1 MQRTNSFTLDEL
13 ARGQQEHSMD
23 DSVIPPGG
31 VAQHLAALASEHSAD
46 DDSVGLATLASS
58 SASASTSP
66 PGSGGAS
73 PLFLP
78 TMSPGPG
85 GVFSC
90 PHALAASASAS
101 ASATGPMQRRRR
113 PAARRAEAGQGP
125 GQSEDEDDD
134 GGSDT
139 SSSTGSTRLSRL
151 SVGVGP
157 VNAKIAEIRKHLGTL
172 RQRYISIWQLVLLA
186 GLMQALLHYGNLML
200 GEPMLGGLA
209 SWEYVNPF
217 AGL

>member
-1 MQRTNSFTLDEL
+1 
-13 ARGQQEHSMD
+13 MD

-217 AGL
+217 AAL

>member
-31 VAQHLAALASEHSAD
+31 VAQHLAALASEHSA

-101 ASATGPMQRRRR
+101 ATATGPMQRRRR
-113 PAARRAEAGQGP
+113 PAARRAEPSQGP

-139 SSSTGSTRLSRL
+139 SSSSSLPRLSRL

-200 GEPMLGGLA
+200 GEPLLGGLA
-209 SWEYVNPF
+209 SWEYVNLSLP
-217 AGL
+217 